1 MTRRSLRG
9 GAAIAIGTLGFWL
22 ASAAGAA
29 QGSSVIDSKSDGE
42 VVLKG
47 VHFRVSEATVLESKE
62 GARISFR
69 ELPTLAGGAS
79 QDDAAVWYEAS
90 DGDVAQ
96 PTLHLL
102 KLTGATPK

>member
-1 MTRRSLRG
+1 MTRRILRG
-9 GAAIAIGTLGFWL
+9 GAAIAIGTMGLWL

-29 QGSSVIDSKSDGE
+29 QGSSVIDSKADGE

-47 VHFRVSEATVLESKE
+47 THFRVSETTVLESKD

-69 ELPTLAGGAS
+69 ELPTLATGAS
-79 QDDAAVWYEAS
+79 QDEAAVWYEAS

-96 PTLHLL
+96 PMLHLL
-102 KLTGATPK
+102 KLTGAVPK